1 MRLIYLSWKNVL
13 HRPLSTFLSVLLLSF
28 GVGIIILLFSAS
40 RQIERQL
47 TRNISGINMV
57 VGAKGSPLQL
67 ILSAVYHV
75 DAPTGNIKLK
85 EYQKLLKNPMVE
97 MGIPLSY
104 GDNYQGYR
112 IVGTEKSYPEQYE
125 AVLAQGRW
133 WEKTGEVVIGGRV
146 AELTGLKIGDQ
157 FSGSHGLSNDMDQ
170 HDHFAYTVVGIL
182 KSSGSV
188 MDKLLLTNL
197 KSVWAVHEAEHD
209 HDHDHDH
216 AHEVEREITAALIK
230 FKNPMGNLTVPRI
243 VNQQTS
249 MQAALPA
256 IEVNRLF
263 SLMGSGMDTL
273 RALAV
278 MIVIISGISVFISL
292 FQSLKDRKPELAILR
307 ALGGTPF
314 QIAWI
319 LIFEGLIVS
328 IGGYILGVALGKTG
342 VLLLSKLVSSNYQ
355 YSLEFEVLN
364 PEEAYLLVAVIIL
377 GLLASVLPALRAYR
391 MDISKTL
398 ADD

>member
-125 AVLAQGRW
+125 AVLAQGKW
-133 WEKTGEVVIGGRV
+133 WKKTGEVVIGGRV

-157 FSGSHGLSNDMDQ
+157 FTGSHGLSTDMEQ
-170 HDHFAYTVVGIL
+170 HDHFAYTVVGVL
-182 KSSGSV
+182 ESSGSV
-188 MDKLLLTNL
+188 MDKLLLTDL
-197 KSVWAVHEAEHD
+197 SSVWAVHEGEHD

-328 IGGYILGVALGKTG
+328 IGGYILGVVLGKTG